1 MARYLKVSLT
11 DTVDTVSERIL
22 RYLSVPGTAQSV
34 ADHFFGAV
42 DRMAE
47 SDETTLA
54 ELISIDTETK
64 EVIDDAVAVRIE
76 QFLVDHVPEMMAALN
91 VEQLVVDRIDA
102 LEVSDVE
109 RILLAIISRNLKW
122 INLFGAAIGSLI
134 GLTQLVLRNASA
146 GF

>member
-22 RYLSVPGTAQSV
+22 RYLSDPGTAQSV
-34 ADHFFGAV
+34 ADQLFAAV

-47 SDETTLA
+47 SDEATLA

-76 QFLVDHVPEMMAALN
+76 QFLVNHVPEMMAALN

-122 INLFGAAIGSLI
+122 INLLGAAIGSLI